1 MWHWYANIQVKTA
14 RHMQGCKCAPRQ
26 KRRRN
31 TDDPGAKN
39 IRRKSSPQSALS
51 SFCSQTLHRPLTH
64 YVPEWKHWLP
74 YYRQKATLNPAVY
87 YLNTAY
93 LYTASI
99 SLFKYL
105 IICRPSK
112 TSYPTFTPQSASI
125 TNFPLPIHET
135 LVCFTNAGKTFTTVL
150 AERPFRMTASLTQT
164 VPHRCTCWRQSS
176 INKSLSGP
184 FAAGAYMSPPCGMS
198 T

>member
-1 MWHWYANIQVKTA
+1 ME
-14 RHMQGCKCAPRQ
+14 
-26 KRRRN
+26 
-31 TDDPGAKN
+31 
-39 IRRKSSPQSALS
+39 
-51 SFCSQTLHRPLTH
+51 PLTILLQ
-64 YVPEWKHWLP
+64 PKS
-74 YYRQKATLNPAVY
+74 
-87 YLNTAY
+87 YLNHVLYNLITAY

-99 SLFKYL
+99 CLFKYL

-184 FAAGAYMSPPCGMS
+184 FAAGAYMSTPLVMS
-198 T
+198 TWLNVAVLHLCFLDWIALSLIRFENVQSLT